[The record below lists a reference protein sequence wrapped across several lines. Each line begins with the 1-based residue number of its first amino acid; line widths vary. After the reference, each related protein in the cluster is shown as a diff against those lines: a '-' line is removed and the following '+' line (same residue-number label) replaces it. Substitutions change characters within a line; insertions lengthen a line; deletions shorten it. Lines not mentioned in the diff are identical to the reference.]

1 MLSTDR
7 KDFESQ
13 LAVLFGGFPTFMTEP
28 RIEAYWRGLQKMP
41 LSTFVRCVDHA
52 LGERG
57 SDKLPTVNTIWQLS
71 RTLRAAPRPQ
81 GRAEASPFDDY
92 HHVGQRW
99 LFAFLLRRAIQEPP
113 PPDVTEPT
121 LQKLVDIK
129 NRIISQYRASG
140 EPCGGKAI
148 GEWLDVAQAA
158 FAKIAGEAA

>member
-13 LAVLFGGFPTFMTEP
+13 LQVLFGGFPTFLTEP
-28 RIEAYWRGLQKMP
+28 RIQAYWRGLQKMP
-41 LSTFVRCVDHA
+41 LSVFVRCVDHA

-71 RTLRAAPRPQ
+71 RTLRAAPPPQ
-81 GRAEASPFDDY
+81 SHAPPSPYDDF
-92 HHVGQRW
+92 HLVGQRW
-99 LFAFLLRRAIQEPP
+99 LFAFLLRRAIEEPP

-121 LQKLVDIK
+121 LQKLIEVK
-129 NRIISQYRASG
+129 NRIIAQYRASG
-140 EPCGGKAI
+140 EPCGGKDI

-158 FAKIAGEAA
+158 FVKIAEAA